1 MTVLVDLIIKLFTF
15 LLQSIG
21 TIASFT
27 PCTTYFDE
35 PEVPEELTNANNDK
49 KV

>member
-35 PEVPEELTNANNDK
+35 PEVPEGANK
-49 KV
+49 R

>member
-1 MTVLVDLIIKLFTF
+1 MTVLVDLIIKLF
-15 LLQSIG
+15 G

-35 PEVPEELTNANNDK
+35 PEVPEELTNAK
-49 KV
+49 